1 MKREKKYF
9 RAMSAMVFTLAMI
22 VLMPVRAW
30 ALDAPVIAHGDPAEP
45 LINAPHI
52 VGSTPGKP
60 FIFMVPATGDEPLI
74 FAAKNLPDGLSLD
87 PKTGIIT
94 GSIKQ
99 DGNYSVTITVTN
111 PRGTTQGTLTILAG
125 KDKLALT
132 PPMGWNSWNV
142 WGLSVSADKVKA
154 AADAMVSS
162 GLAAHGFQFINIDD
176 GWEKGQATRNNW
188 LFGAQY
194 VMGPKAGGRSAN
206 GEILTNE
213 KFPDMKEL
221 ADYVHSKGLKLGI
234 YSSPGPWTCG
244 GYQGS
249 YKHEKQD
256 AETYAKWGI
265 DYLKYDW
272 CSYTTVVPGQSLAD
286 YQKPYIDMAKYLRD
300 SGRDIVFSLCQY
312 GMKDVWKWGAGVGGN
327 LWRTTGDIRD
337 TWKSLSGIGFKQTK
351 IAEHAGPGHWNDPDM
366 LVVGKVGWGPT
377 LHESKLTKT
386 EQMTHITMWAM
397 LSAPLLIGCDMSNL
411 DQFTID
417 LLTNDDVLAVDQDPL
432 GKQATVKASAKTSE
446 VWARP
451 LADGSMA
458 IALFNKGEKSSEI
471 TANFSDLGISGTQK
485 VRDLWQRKDLGSYDT
500 KFSATV
506 PGHGAVMVKLGKA
519 K

>member
-9 RAMSAMVFTLAMI
+9 RTMSAMLFALAM
-22 VLMPVRAW
+22 VLVLPVRAL
-30 ALDAPVIAHGDPAEP
+30 AGDVPVISHGDPAEP
-45 LINAPHI
+45 VINAPRI
-52 VGSTPGKP
+52 VGTTPGKP
-60 FIFMVPATGDEPLI
+60 FLFLIPATGDAPLT
-74 FAAKNLPDGLSLD
+74 FGAKNLPDGLSLD
-87 PKTGIIT
+87 SKTGIIT

-99 DGNYSVTITVTN
+99 DGDYAVTVTVTN
-111 PRGTTQGTLTILAG
+111 PKGTTQGALTILAG

-154 AADAMVSS
+154 AADAMVNS

-176 GWEKGQATRNNW
+176 GWEKGQAAKGIPLVHYMTPPR
-188 LFGAQY
+188 
-194 VMGPKAGGRSAN
+194 KAGRADN

-244 GYQGS
+244 GYEGS
-249 YKHEKQD
+249 YQHEKQD

-272 CSYTTVVPGQSLAD
+272 CSYATVTPGQDLNA
-286 YQKPYIDMAKYLRD
+286 YQKPYIEMGKYLSD
-300 SGRDIVFSLCQY
+300 TGRDIVFSLCQY
-312 GMKDVWKWGAGVGGN
+312 GMKDVWKWGEGVGGN

-337 TWKSLSGIGFKQTK
+337 TWKSLSGIGFKQTR

-377 LHESKLTKT
+377 LHETKLTKT
-386 EQMTHITMWAM
+386 EQMSHITMWAM
-397 LSAPLLIGCDMSNL
+397 LAAPLLIGCDMSNL

-432 GKQATVKASAKTSE
+432 GKQATTKASDKNSE

-451 LADGSMA
+451 LADGSLA
-458 IALFNKGEKSSEI
+458 VALFNKAEKPAEI
-471 TANFSDLGISGTQK
+471 SVNFSDLGISGTQK
-485 VRDLWQRKDLGSYDT
+485 VRDLWQRKDLGSYDA

-506 PGHGAVMVKLGKA
+506 AGHGAVMVKIGKA